1 MKRIWLSI
9 AVSSEIISPFPIRNM
24 PSAKRLRFS
33 SDGDEI
39 DATGADQSVHDYGG
53 EDMYIIVIV
62 NGWRPVH
69 VNAWVFDTIAHVK
82 AKLQIQE
89 GIPRASQSLFRN
101 GENLQDDRTLAHLRI
116 RMGEVLVLLTDGGA
130 SPSSSPSAADVR
142 MQHLQEENRA
152 LRRAIMSI
160 QQKTYDN
167 GCYDI
172 VFRDG
177 DDTAP

>member
-1 MKRIWLSI
+1 MS
-9 AVSSEIISPFPIRNM
+9 A
-24 PSAKRLRFS
+24 AKRPRFS
-33 SDGDEI
+33 ADGDEV
-39 DATGADQSVHDYGG
+39 DATGAEQGFHDYDG

-69 VNAWVFDTIAHVK
+69 VNVWVYDTIAHVK
-82 AKLQIQE
+82 AKIQSQE
-89 GIPRASQSLFRN
+89 GIPRASQSLLRN
-101 GENLQDDRTLAHLRI
+101 GENLKDDFTLAYHHIRI
-116 RMGEVLVLLTDGGA
+116 GEVLVLTTGGG
-130 SPSSSPSAADVR
+130 SSSSSSPSAADSR
-142 MQHLQEENRA
+142 MQDLEQENRA
-152 LRRAIMSI
+152 LRRAFMSI